1 MRFSTAALAAL
12 VATTTSAV
20 AMDDAAWKT
29 DYQVIKFGILSGENE
44 KDRIARYTPF
54 EEYLEAELGVEV
66 EIFTAGNYDGV
77 IQAIAA
83 DQIEFAFFGSSSYAA
98 AYTATEGKV
107 EPLVSRIRQ
116 DGSTGYYS
124 VVVTRCEDGYSSI
137 QDLEG
142 KVLAFADPDS
152 TSGYAVPYFNIAK
165 EVDPKTFFSAIPF
178 SGSHEAGVAGVAQGT
193 FDAAATW
200 QNNAVDGRWQRMIEK
215 EMITE
220 GQICPI
226 WESPEI
232 TSGPFTAR
240 ANIPDELK
248 AVMKDLVMNIPTKN
262 PEAFATMT
270 GSVEGDPN
278 PQTGWIEVDHSRYQ
292 WIVDMRDWLKSQR
305 RS

>member
-1 MRFSTAALAAL
+1 MRFITAAVAAL
-12 VATTTSAV
+12 LATQATAE
-20 AMDDAAWKT
+20 DAAWKE

-54 EEYLEAELGVEV
+54 EEYLERELGVEI

-98 AYTATEGKV
+98 AYTGTDGKV
-107 EPLVSRIRQ
+107 EPLVSRIRK

-124 VVVTRCEDGYSSI
+124 VVVTRCEDGYTQLS
-137 QDLEG
+137 DLEG

-152 TSGYAVPYFNIAK
+152 TSGYAVPYFNIAQ

-178 SGSHEAGVAGVAQGT
+178 SGSHEAGVAGVSQGT

-215 EMITE
+215 DMIAE
-220 GQICPI
+220 GEICPI

-248 AVMKDLVMNIPTKN
+248 AVMKELVMTIPEKD

-270 GSVEGDPN
+270 GSVDGDPN
-278 PQTGWIEVDHSRYQ
+278 PQVGWIEVDHSRYQ
-292 WIVDMRDWLKSQR
+292 WIVDMRDWLKRQR